1 MLYNSCPFLAV
12 HKKKLMKKVQ
22 HVCKRARCVF
32 TSSSLSMIKQIFLS
46 PVLSV
51 FSVEAFSFVFSPFFS
66 DSSVFFSVSVLSASF
81 VSSVVLVSFEVYKTN
96 ENTLHYVDV
105 AHVGLADNDNCFFAK
120 TFVLVDQSF

>member
-1 MLYNSCPFLAV
+1 
-12 HKKKLMKKVQ
+12 
-22 HVCKRARCVF
+22 
-32 TSSSLSMIKQIFLS
+32 MIKQIFLS

-105 AHVGLADNDNCFFAK
+105 AHVGLVDNDNCFFAK
-120 TFVLVDQSF
+120 MFVLVDQSF